1 MISKVLTLRV
11 SIAVLCWLE
20 PTRSSA
26 RISGFCAGSGT
37 MGCQS
42 TVVEVDGEGLEALAK
57 ETGVLLWRKE
67 GAGDIGALS

>member
-1 MISKVLTLRV
+1 
-11 SIAVLCWLE
+11 
-20 PTRSSA
+20 
-26 RISGFCAGSGT
+26 